1 MKKKI
6 FVTGANGLLGSKIID
21 LNDENYSF
29 IGGFNQ
35 TNTNIENTNSIQ
47 LDITKFNDCK
57 KIMDINPDFIIHTAA
72 ITDVDYCEKNNEQAY
87 YVNVQGTKNLC
98 KIAQN
103 LNCKIIYI
111 STDGVFSGISK
122 NNKESDLCNPLNY
135 YGKTK
140 LEGENEIKKLDD
152 YLILRSNVLYG
163 FESLNSLKSRS
174 KHTKS
179 INFALWILTKLK
191 KNKKLRI
198 VDDQFSN
205 PTFVDNL
212 VKIIFDCIKKNM
224 NGIFHATDLT
234 CINRYEF
241 TKKVAI
247 KFGFSQDL
255 ISNISSNELNQF
267 AKRPLNTC
275 LDCSKLLEAGIKL
288 STLDDSLEKLYNQ
301 INKFDSTLINNT
313 TK

>member
-1 MKKKI
+1 MKKKV
-6 FVTGANGLLGSKIID
+6 FVSGANGLLGSKIVH
-21 LNDENYSF
+21 LNNENYSF

-35 TNTNIENTNSIQ
+35 TNTNIENINSIQ

-57 KIMDINPDFIIHTAA
+57 KILDINPDFIIHTAA
-72 ITDVDYCEKNNEQAY
+72 ITDVDYCEKNNEEAY
-87 YVNVQGTKNLC
+87 CVNVQGTKNLC

-111 STDGVFSGISK
+111 STDGVFSGDSK
-122 NNKESDLCNPLNY
+122 NNKESDICNPLNY

-140 LEGENEIKKLDD
+140 LEGENEIRKLDN

-179 INFALWILTKLK
+179 INFALWILTKLN
-191 KNKKLRI
+191 KNEQLRI
-198 VDDQFSN
+198 VDDQISN
-205 PTFVDNL
+205 PTYVDNL
-212 VKIIFDCIKKNM
+212 VKIIFDCLKKNI
-224 NGIFHATDLT
+224 NGIFHATDIT

-241 TKKVAI
+241 TKKVAS
-247 KFGFSQDL
+247 KFGFSDDL

-275 LDCSKLLEAGIKL
+275 LDCSKLIQTGVQL
-288 STLDDSLEKLYNQ
+288 SSLDESLEKLYNQ
-301 INKFDSTLINNT
+301 INKFDSTLIHNT
-313 TK
+313 MK

>member
-6 FVTGANGLLGSKIID
+6 FVSGANGLLGSKIIH
-21 LNDENYSF
+21 LNNKNYSF
-29 IGGFNQ
+29 VGGFNQ
-35 TNTNIENTNSIQ
+35 SNTNIENINSIQ
-47 LDITKFNDCK
+47 VDITKFNECK
-57 KIMDINPDFIIHTAA
+57 KILDIKPDVIIHAAA
-72 ITDVDYCEKNNEQAY
+72 ITDVDFCEKNNEQAY
-87 YVNVQGTKNLC
+87 SVNVQGTKNLC

-111 STDGVFSGISK
+111 STDGVFSGHSK
-122 NNKESDLCNPLNY
+122 NNKESDLCVPLNY

-140 LEGENEIKKLDD
+140 LQGENEIKKLND

-179 INFALWILTKLK
+179 INFALWILTKLN
-191 KNKKLRI
+191 KNEQLRI
-198 VDDQFSN
+198 VDDQISN
-205 PTFVDNL
+205 PTYVDSL

-224 NGIFHATDLT
+224 TGLFHATDLT
-234 CINRYEF
+234 CISRYEF
-241 TKKVAI
+241 TKKVAH

-275 LDCSKLLEAGIKL
+275 LDCSKLIETGVNLY
-288 STLDDSLEKLYNQ
+288 TLDDSLEKLYVQ
-301 INKFDSTLINNT
+301 INKFDSTLIHNT
-313 TK
+313 IK